1 MTIVILKISLSKNII
16 VNQVEIHLI
25 IHNKKNYLVT
35 QLRNKLKIIK

>member
-25 IHNKKNYLVT
+25 IHNKK
-35 QLRNKLKIIK
+35 KLSCYTITK